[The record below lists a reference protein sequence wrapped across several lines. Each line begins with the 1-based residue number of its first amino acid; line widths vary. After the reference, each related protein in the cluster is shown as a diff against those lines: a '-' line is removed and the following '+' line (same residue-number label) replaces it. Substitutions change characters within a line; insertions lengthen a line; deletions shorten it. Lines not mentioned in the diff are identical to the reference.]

1 MEEGRRPHSASGMGI
16 WRLNMAIIERQIH
29 GYRQGH
35 QLLAASA
42 QLPKLDQ
49 SIIDRLSDVAGPL
62 RPREHFKPYLTA
74 YPLPSG
80 ERYVLARTWQDTT
93 ASRAGCVRTLSL
105 VIGTKDWSWA
115 ESLVPFL
122 ELLKV
127 DSLPEQVDA
136 TRCSVSTSPATP
148 LAPSADVRA
157 GELLEA
163 LFLEKAQPVV
173 VFDAPAPEL
182 IALRLLTA
190 LWPSMRRKF
199 ALSTFALSPRKIGG
213 RDFDL
218 VFAPKDAR
226 SKFSDW
232 DGRRIDG
239 RADQDARHRWTDT
252 VVSRVF
258 EQELPA
264 LLKPSEIRLVGDGD
278 GGDSDNAAILRIA
291 LLWDE
296 LIEKLDRTPMAAL
309 GLLDIANSGKV
320 QDAQAVNSLDPALA
334 SAILR
339 ASTELPAA
347 DAWAFLTAIVAK
359 IRTRALPD
367 GKKATA
373 AAAQTLAAR
382 APEGGVALLSR
393 PELPDAVEGLLP
405 RIAYGLGEAGEGK
418 CERALLSAPP
428 ELILRLLA
436 AGGRLSE
443 RAASDVELIKRVG
456 RALEIV
462 EPALVDAVGVSLL
475 PHLVEDW
482 QLPAAAPL
490 VARLDGQG
498 LVAEISRLA
507 VANDFQAVQFVE
519 MVVERARAIGT
530 KTDAMTAIVA
540 SPPSQ
545 RRDALLAATIDPTV
559 VDVTWLLDAPGLSSG
574 TANALLTSLL
584 HRAADRQLSVILGDP
599 RLRDEVLARMQDHAP
614 DLILR
619 AVLACELPI
628 DTFVRMARTVLQEA
642 DAATRVRVAQEALRR
657 CLPMHFGGDE
667 MGFLAQLIDIVG
679 ERLDGGWA
687 VRIGLGRA
695 VPASAASR
703 NVIAFYNAPEPV
715 RLRVVL
721 SVAELAQ
728 AIFDRHTI
736 DLDVGALEAC
746 ALFMLEAEKAAPG
759 ALLNAAGRLLPML
772 MRHRREPV
780 SPMIAATFPM
790 IYRELA
796 KQDDVP
802 ILLQFIPFLDWDRCK
817 AARSEL
823 VDAFMSSSWSP
834 ADLALTACRCGDVD
848 KILRRTATSF
858 RGKEYIDRVENEIG
872 HLPERCRSAV
882 QNAISNIRS
891 G

>member
-1 MEEGRRPHSASGMGI
+1 M
-16 WRLNMAIIERQIH
+16 IIVERQVH

-49 SIIDRLSDVAGPL
+49 SVIDRLSDVAGPL
-62 RPREHFKPYLTA
+62 RPRERFEPYLTA

-93 ASRAGCVRTLSL
+93 TSRAGCVRTLSL
-105 VIGTKDWSWA
+105 IIGTEDWSRA
-115 ESLVPFL
+115 ESLPPFL
-122 ELLKV
+122 DLLKI
-127 DSLPEQVDA
+127 DNLPEQVDA
-136 TRCSVSTSPATP
+136 TRCSVSISSTEP
-148 LAPSADVRA
+148 LPPVLDFRA
-157 GELLEA
+157 GELVEA
-163 LFLEKAQPVV
+163 LFLEEAQPVV

-199 ALSTFALSPRKIGG
+199 AMSTFALSPRKIGG

-239 RADQDARHRWTDT
+239 RANLDARHRWTDT

-258 EQELPA
+258 EQARPA
-264 LLKPSEIRLVGDGD
+264 LLRSSEIRLVDD
-278 GGDSDNAAILRIA
+278 GGGGDIDNAAMLRIA

-320 QDAQAVNSLDPALA
+320 QNAQAISSLDPALA
-334 SAILR
+334 RAVLR
-339 ASTELPAA
+339 ASTELPAP
-347 DAWAFLTAIVAK
+347 DAWAFLSAIVAK
-359 IRTRALPD
+359 MRARPLPD

-382 APEGGVALLSR
+382 APEGAVALLSR
-393 PELPDAVEGLLP
+393 PELTDAVKELLP
-405 RIAYGLGEAGEGK
+405 RIACGLGEAGEGQG
-418 CERALLSAPP
+418 ERALLSAPP

-436 AGGRLSE
+436 ANERLSE
-443 RAASDVELIKRVG
+443 RAAADGELIKLIG
-456 RALEIV
+456 EALETE
-462 EPALVDAVGVSLL
+462 EPALVDAVGISLL

-507 VANDFQAVQFVE
+507 VANDFQAVQFAE
-519 MVVERARAIGT
+519 TVVERARAIGT
-530 KTDAMTAIVA
+530 KMDAMTAIVA

-545 RRDALLAATIDPTV
+545 RRDALLAATLDPTV
-559 VDVTWLLDAPGLSSG
+559 ADVTWLLDTPELSSD

-584 HRAADRQLSVILGDP
+584 HRAADRQLSVILGEP
-599 RLRDEVLARMQDHAP
+599 RLGDEVLARVQDGAP
-614 DLILR
+614 DLIQR

-628 DTFVRMARTVLQEA
+628 DAFVRMARVVLQEA
-642 DAATRVRVAQEALRR
+642 DAATRIRVAQEALRR
-657 CLPMHFGGDE
+657 CLPMHFDGDE
-667 MGFLAQLIDIVG
+667 MSFIAQLIDIVG
-679 ERLDGGWA
+679 ERLDGAWA

-703 NVIAFYNAPEPV
+703 NMIAFHNAPAPV
-715 RLRVVL
+715 RLRVVWAI
-721 SVAELAQ
+721 AELAQ
-728 AIFDRHTI
+728 AICDRRTI
-736 DLDVGALEAC
+736 DLDVEALEAC
-746 ALFMLEAEKAAPG
+746 ALFMFEAEKAAPG
-759 ALLNAAGRLLPML
+759 ALLNAAGRILPML

-848 KILRRTATSF
+848 KILRRTAASF
-858 RGKEYIDRVENEIG
+858 GGEEYIDRVEMEIG
-872 HLPERCRSAV
+872 HLPDKCRSAV
-882 QNAISNIRS
+882 QHAISNIRS
-891 G
+891 AR